1 MSNMFFNYKT
11 ITLPLDLLTFILN
24 EVTHVYKD
32 FHTLS
37 NEQFFQKY
45 NDSVQS
51 FVIDDKDSNLS
62 DIYFSV
68 ADNSVE
74 MCLTRFSNS
83 KHTNPDVLSDEF
95 YIQTTDMIAD
105 NNAAILMTSKEL
117 LELISFL
124 VNNNL
129 TEISYTYKNGGKF
142 IKQK

>member
-1 MSNMFFNYKT
+1 MSNMFFNFKT

-83 KHTNPDVLSDEF
+83 KHSNPDVLADEF

>member
-24 EVTHVYKD
+24 EVTHAYKD

>member
-1 MSNMFFNYKT
+1 MFFNFKT

-32 FHTLS
+32 FHSLS